1 MKVILL
7 AGGFGT
13 RLMEETV
20 ARPKPMVEIG
30 GVPILVHIMQH
41 YAAFGLHDFIIA
53 CGYRGDFIKDYFC
66 NYPIKHADWHLNLR
80 SGERRVV
87 HSAVPDW
94 NVWAIDTGLHTMTG
108 GRIRRL
114 RDHVAAETFLA
125 TYGDGLADLNI
136 AELIAFHRRHGKL
149 ATITAVHPP
158 ARFGCLELD
167 GDQVRRFAEKP
178 QASEGWI
185 NGGFFVFEPGVF
197 EYLEADNTVL
207 EKEPMER
214 LAQDGQLLAYRH
226 GGFWQPM
233 DTVRDRQLL
242 ENLWNSGAAPWQHGR
257 IHHDSNRVDGIRVL
271 SPASSAG
278 DGADRLQRP
287 LARKLA

>member
-30 GVPILVHIMQH
+30 GVPILVHIMRH
-41 YAAFGLHDFIIA
+41 YAAFGLRDFVVA

-66 NYPIKHADWHLNLR
+66 NYPIKHADWHINLR
-80 SGERRVV
+80 SGERQVI
-87 HSAVPDW
+87 HSEVPDW

-114 RDHVAAETFLA
+114 CDHVGAKTFLA
-125 TYGDGLADLNI
+125 TYGDGLADIDLV
-136 AELIAFHRRHGKL
+136 ELVTFHRGHGKL

-158 ARFGCLELD
+158 ARFGCLDLD
-167 GDQVRRFAEKP
+167 GAAVRTFAEKP

-185 NGGFFVFEPGVF
+185 NGGYFVFEPGVF
-197 EYLEADNTVL
+197 DYLTGDACVL

-214 LAQDGQLLAYRH
+214 LARDGQLMAYRH
-226 GGFWQPM
+226 TSFWHPM
-233 DTVRDRQLL
+233 DTVRDRQYL
-242 ENLWNSGAAPWQHGR
+242 ENLWNSGKAPWAQAVGCVKRRADAH
-257 IHHDSNRVDGIRVL
+257 VDA
-271 SPASSAG
+271 ASARRRSA
-278 DGADRLQRP
+278 
-287 LARKLA
+287 

>member
-1 MKVILL
+1 MKVVLL

-30 GVPILVHIMQH
+30 GVPILVHIMRH
-41 YAAFGLHDFIIA
+41 YAAHGFADFVIA

-87 HSAVPDW
+87 HSEVPDW
-94 NVWAIDTGLHTMTG
+94 NVWAIDTGLNTMTG

-114 RDHVAAETFLA
+114 HAHVGPETFLA
-125 TYGDGLADLNI
+125 TYGDGVADIDLN
-136 AELIAFHRRHGKL
+136 ELLAFHRRHGKL

-158 ARFGCLELD
+158 ARFGCLDLVDE
-167 GDQVRRFAEKP
+167 QVRTFAEKP

-197 EYLEADNTVL
+197 DYLTGDATVL

-214 LAQDGQLLAYRH
+214 LAQDGQLMAYRH
-226 GGFWQPM
+226 TGFWHPM
-233 DTVRDRQLL
+233 DTVRDRQYL
-242 ENLWNSGAAPWQHGR
+242 ENLWNSGTAPWQHGR
-257 IHHDSNRVDGIRVL
+257 FHHDGLRVL
-271 SPASSAG
+271 SATTGSG
-278 DGADRLQRP
+278 DGIDRVQGS